1 MNQITK
7 EKVINVKLLFDDFR
21 PKENESKDRKKKRE
35 MINDLWLTNNWIKLC
50 INLISN
56 KINYQLSPSLLLI
69 ITLIIIMINIMIC
82 AVFKVKSIHFFELQK
97 CDRDR

>member
-21 PKENESKDRKKKRE
+21 PKENESKDRKRKRE

-69 ITLIIIMINIMIC
+69 ITLIIIIM
-82 AVFKVKSIHFFELQK
+82 FFIIF
-97 CDRDR
+97 